1 VELDIKVIPIMSKDS
16 LGEDE
21 KLKRAIAFIKRD
33 LTGYTTED
41 KMKLVCLRFIK
52 KYGKSGRRKLSAV
65 VHPDVCKDKNAQ
77 LFQVVLN
84 SCASFDD
91 GIGITEEIAR
101 LSKAVKSKEQRYK
114 RPFHRSDKWQEYV
127 ARRKANGW
135 HSRYYGD
142 AVAV

>member
-1 VELDIKVIPIMSKDS
+1 
-16 LGEDE
+16 
-21 KLKRAIAFIKRD
+21 
-33 LTGYTTED
+33 
-41 KMKLVCLRFIK
+41 
-52 KYGKSGRRKLSAV
+52 
-65 VHPDVCKDKNAQ
+65 VCKDKNAQ

-101 LSKAVKSKEQRYK
+101 LTKAVKSKEQRYK
-114 RPFHRSDKWQEYV
+114 RPFHRSDKWQEYIE
-127 ARRKANGW
+127 RRKANGW